1 MADAPRAFFLP
12 TRDGQRFCI
21 HHPAAGERVRGE
33 VVYVHPFTEEMNKAR
48 RMAALQSRRLA
59 AAGFDVL
66 QIDLAGCGDSSGD
79 FGDASWQVW
88 IDDVVHARRWLREQ
102 CDGAASGAP
111 LWLWGLRA
119 GCLLAAEAGRQF
131 EDETVN
137 YCFWQPATSG
147 KLLLQQ
153 FLRTKVAAEMMS
165 GAGKGLMEAL
175 KRQLAAGQAI
185 EVAGYKLAPA
195 LAQGLERA
203 VLTPPPGKPGRVEW
217 LELTTREDAE
227 PTPVSTQAL
236 AQWSAAGFQCRN
248 RLVQGPS
255 FWQTTEIEDAPA
267 LLDATLA
274 ALHEPQRAVVDA

>member
-1 MADAPRAFFLP
+1 MADAPHAFFLP
-12 TRDGQRFCI
+12 TQDGQRFCI
-21 HHPAAGERVRGE
+21 HHPARGERVRGQ

-48 RMAALQSRRLA
+48 RMAAMQSRRLA
-59 AAGFDVL
+59 EAGFHVL

-79 FGDASWQVW
+79 FGDASWQDWV
-88 IDDVVHARRWLREQ
+88 DDVVLARRWLRNQHE
-102 CDGAASGAP
+102 GAP

-147 KLLLQQ
+147 KFLLQQ

-165 GAGKGLMEAL
+165 GAGKGLMDEL
-175 KRQLAAGQAI
+175 KQQLAAGQAI
-185 EVAGYKLAPA
+185 EVAGYMLAPT
-195 LAQGLERA
+195 LAHGLGRA
-203 VLTPPPGKPGRVEW
+203 VLTPPPGRAGRVEW
-217 LELTTREDAE
+217 LEVTTREDTE
-227 PTPVSTQAL
+227 PTPVSAQAL

-248 RLVQGPS
+248 QLVRGPS

-274 ALHEPQRAVVDA
+274 ALREPQEAAVNA